1 MGEDITALRP
11 DLVVT
16 HEPPRTVIVVDLT
29 VPSENSFEGLEKARM
44 EKILNYQLLAD
55 LLRRRDYNIYVDG
68 FVVSVLAAWHP
79 WNNRLLTLLRISS
92 GYAGLMRQ
100 LIVGNYRVVPG
111 HVEHVTRTR

>member
-1 MGEDITALRP
+1 MQS

-16 HEPPRTVIVVDLT
+16 DVPPRTVVVVDLT
-29 VPSENSFEGLEKARM
+29 VPFEKSFDAFEKARL
-44 EKILNYQLLAD
+44 EKILNYQLLAKSM
-55 LLRRRDYNIYVDG
+55 RRRDYTIYVDS
-68 FVVSVLAAWHP
+68 FVVSVPAIWHP